1 MRSRRTRTA
10 LALAVA
16 ALAAAS
22 IAGCSKST
30 AGSSGTGG
38 SDTGYVAGD
47 GSIVVVPP
55 EQRVAAPDFTLPTL
69 DGGSFTL
76 AEQLGKV
83 VVMNVWASWCAP
95 CRAEAPELQQVWA
108 KSEGKGV
115 QFVGLDTRDSATAAQ
130 AFVNRFAITY
140 PQAIDTDGRV
150 QLLFRDTLP
159 AQAIPSTVIVD
170 AQGRVAA
177 RILGA
182 TTAAA
187 LRNVIDD
194 VQKSTG

>member
-1 MRSRRTRTA
+1 MRSSRRRTA
-10 LALAVA
+10 LVVAVA
-16 ALAAAS
+16 ALAVVCVS
-22 IAGCSKST
+22 GCSKSA

-76 AEQLGKV
+76 SKQLGKV

-95 CRAEAPELQQVWA
+95 CRAEAPELQQVWSQT
-108 KSEGKGV
+108 KDSGV

-130 AFVNRFAITY
+130 AFVNRFGITY
-140 PQAIDTDGRV
+140 PQAIDTDGQV

-170 AQGRVAA
+170 AKGRVAA

-182 TTAAA
+182 TTTSA
-187 LRNVIDD
+187 LRNVVDD